1 MPNPTNPNDANKL
14 TPDGLVNQLFDKV
27 LMQHPTEPR
36 QAARQV
42 VDFLMAS
49 VLYALTSSKH
59 DPVVFMTETLVNVV
73 GAMSPD
79 EGPRKEMLKYISA
92 MLAAAAEGPPATAQ
106 QPATTQQQ
114 PAPTGKP

>member
-27 LMQHPTEPR
+27 LMQNPAEPR

-59 DPVVFMTETLVNVV
+59 DPVVFLTETLVNVV

-79 EGPRKEMLKYISA
+79 EGPRKEMLKYISE
-92 MLAAAAEGPPATAQ
+92 MLAAAAEGPPAAATQ
-106 QPATTQQQ
+106 PQPA
-114 PAPTGKP
+114 AGKP